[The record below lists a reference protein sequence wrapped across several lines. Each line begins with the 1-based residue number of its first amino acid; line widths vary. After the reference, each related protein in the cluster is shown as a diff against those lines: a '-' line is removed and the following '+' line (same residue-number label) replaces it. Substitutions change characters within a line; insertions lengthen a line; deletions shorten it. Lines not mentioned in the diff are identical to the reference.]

1 MSEETVNEVGDEHAA
16 LPLVTSHAA
25 ARTEPGPTAPDT
37 GSSDEHTS
45 SETPLEGV
53 PAAHPQQS
61 ETPKRHLRKTRVGE
75 VVSNKMD
82 KTIVVAVIR
91 RVPHAKFGKIV
102 KRTKKFYVHDEHNQ
116 CAIGDLVRV
125 EETRPLSRLKRWQL
139 VEVLK
144 H

>member
-1 MSEETVNEVGDEHAA
+1 MSEETVDAKGTAPAAEA
-16 LPLVTSHAA
+16 LPDENSAPREADVKS
-25 ARTEPGPTAPDT
+25 GPEAQ
-37 GSSDEHTS
+37 
-45 SETPLEGV
+45 
-53 PAAHPQQS
+53 PQQS
-61 ETPKRHLRKTRVGE
+61 GIPKRHLRKTRVGE

-82 KTIVVAVIR
+82 KTIVVAVVR

-102 KRTKKFYVHDEHNQ
+102 KRTKKLYAHDEENR

>member
-1 MSEETVNEVGDEHAA
+1 MSEETENAEGTANEVVGA
-16 LPLVTSHAA
+16 
-25 ARTEPGPTAPDT
+25 
-37 GSSDEHTS
+37 GSSGETAR
-45 SETPLEGV
+45 SEPPSNGA
-53 PAAHPQQS
+53 PAAQLEQA
-61 ETPKRHLRKTRVGE
+61 EIPKRHLRKTRVGE

-82 KTIVVAVIR
+82 KTIVVEVVR
-91 RVPHAKFGKIV
+91 RVRHAKFGKIV
-102 KRTKKFYVHDEHNQ
+102 KRTKKFYAHDEQNQ

>member
-1 MSEETVNEVGDEHAA
+1 MSEETVKSEGTATAA
-16 LPLVTSHAA
+16 EGAGL
-25 ARTEPGPTAPDT
+25 
-37 GSSDEHTS
+37 SDDSIAT
-45 SETPLEGV
+45 SETP
-53 PAAHPQQS
+53 AAPQQS
-61 ETPKRHLRKTRVGE
+61 EAPKRHLRKTRVGE
-75 VVSNKMD
+75 VVSNKME

-102 KRTKKFYVHDEHNQ
+102 KRTKKLYAHDEKNQ